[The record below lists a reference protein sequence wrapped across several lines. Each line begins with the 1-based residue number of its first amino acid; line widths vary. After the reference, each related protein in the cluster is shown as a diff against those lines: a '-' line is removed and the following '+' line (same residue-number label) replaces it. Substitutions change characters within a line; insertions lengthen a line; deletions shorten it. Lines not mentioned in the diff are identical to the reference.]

1 MSTSAQILNGGTT
14 SSYSSSGTSET
25 TVSKTY
31 DWMNNIVCFMTLT
44 PDQVNKFE
52 GIVTIQN
59 NFQGITFEQKIYL
72 QITALGDYIINPIIL
87 TTEVSQETD
96 KIYIELC
103 KITHNESDD
112 ILLVMFASH
121 TDSYTPTI
129 DQITIEGTTNSPTD
143 YDILLHGL
151 VLQSKL

>member
-1 MSTSAQILNGGTT
+1 
-14 SSYSSSGTSET
+14 
-25 TVSKTY
+25 
-31 DWMNNIVCFMTLT
+31 MTLT

-59 NFQGITFEQKIYL
+59 NFQSIIFEQKIYL
-72 QITALGDYIINPIIL
+72 QINALGDYIINPIIL